1 MCPVCGAP
9 SSEFESYTG
18 SETALTPV
26 STTGW
31 QCMVCNY
38 IHEGSGPPET
48 CQDCGA
54 TANCF
59 EKREQKAPTQT
70 QGVGAGNVIVVGAGI
85 AGLSAVETL
94 RSTDPSAKILLL
106 SKEQALPY
114 YRLNLTRYLAGEI
127 DDKDLPIHPQTWY
140 EENEIQLIRNV
151 SVTGI
156 NTEDQT
162 VQMSN
167 GEKGSFDKLILT
179 AGAHPFVPPMP
190 GGHRKGVV
198 SFRNIDDAHY
208 ILEKATSGAKCICV
222 GGGILGLETAGALVR
237 RGADVTIIEGSPWL
251 MPRQLNQRGGEILE
265 KHVESLG
272 VKLIKNQ
279 RVSEMV
285 GDENVFGII
294 LQNGTFLEAN
304 LVITTAG
311 VRSNSYL
318 ARLANLDVNRGVVVN
333 NYLETSHPNIL
344 AAGDVA
350 EHRGIVYGI
359 WPASQYQG
367 SIAGMNTAGLRT
379 EFAGIPNSNTLKVLG
394 IDVVSI
400 GIVEPEDG
408 SYQVFEQDSDG
419 KYIRFV
425 FHDSYLLGAIMI
437 GDTSLTAAARASID
451 KQVDFSGLLRKSA
464 TAVDIATHLA
474 EKTA

>member
-1 MCPVCGAP
+1 
-9 SSEFESYTG
+9 
-18 SETALTPV
+18 
-26 STTGW
+26 
-31 QCMVCNY
+31 
-38 IHEGSGPPET
+38 
-48 CQDCGA
+48 
-54 TANCF
+54 
-59 EKREQKAPTQT
+59 
-70 QGVGAGNVIVVGAGI
+70 
-85 AGLSAVETL
+85 
-94 RSTDPSAKILLL
+94 
-106 SKEQALPY
+106 
-114 YRLNLTRYLAGEI
+114 
-127 DDKDLPIHPQTWY
+127 
-140 EENEIQLIRNV
+140 
-151 SVTGI
+151 
-156 NTEDQT
+156 
-162 VQMSN
+162 
-167 GEKGSFDKLILT
+167 
-179 AGAHPFVPPMP
+179 MP

-285 GDENVFGII
+285 GDENVYGVT
-294 LQNGTFLEAN
+294 LQDGTVLEAN

-367 SIAGMNTAGLRT
+367 GIAGMNTAGLRT

-464 TAVDIATHLA
+464 TAIDIATHLA